1 MHASSNC
8 QFTLKTLKP
17 GGLNVSNVKMR
28 EGWAT
33 ILVTTGGSIH
43 VLYLSRSATL
53 LRVDGTLRV
62 EPKWGR
68 ASHTNINQI
77 YQSNKHEQCSV
88 FWLAVE
94 TQTRIKLWAH
104 TGQWMEPVNTHT
116 HSSLFAFPP
125 LRMMFS
131 RVLMFFTE
139 NNISRCIPIVITNI
153 LIGNCNFYFTCNSSA
168 IRVCSLPL
176 ASHRDAEHTWL
187 SETVF

>member
-1 MHASSNC
+1 MHVSSNC

-43 VLYLSRSATL
+43 VLYSSRSATL
-53 LRVDGTLRV
+53 LRVDDTLRV

-116 HSSLFAFPP
+116 HTQLFVCLPT
-125 LRMMFS
+125 LEND
-131 RVLMFFTE
+131 VLE
-139 NNISRCIPIVITNI
+139 GAHV
-153 LIGNCNFYFTCNSSA
+153 FYWKQYIEMYPHCDHQHFDWQ
-168 IRVCSLPL
+168 L
-176 ASHRDAEHTWL
+176 
-187 SETVF
+187 